1 MTPSVFT
8 YTFLDL
14 HSVWDTLLVAK
25 AIRTVPRNYSRPLPY
40 PRFESALNGAIYDPY
55 IRRIMHEGML
65 QSWKEDI
72 ADWLSCPSPTTTNS
86 KQMDHAATA
95 SGLMGFW
102 STAFIAVRR
111 AMETVSVILNPK
123 MGVEITPDGPIVCPH
138 FWAQSIHQLNCEI
151 VWPPELDVMF
161 SETDSRADELQ
172 LRDEQEDISDIPLSE
187 GKFDADIPDLVEDRL
202 LLQLDS
208 PQYSGVI
215 AHRMIVESL
224 LAQGGIRLAGILNYI
239 FAQTSGQGLFVVGIN
254 NQILWLGD

>member
-25 AIRTVPRNYSRPLPY
+25 AIRTVPRNYSRPLSY
-40 PRFESALNGAIYDPY
+40 PRIENAFNGAIYDPY
-55 IRRIMHEGML
+55 IRRIMHEGVL
-65 QSWKEDI
+65 QAWKEDI
-72 ADWLSCPSPTTTNS
+72 ADWLACPAPITTDS
-86 KQMDHAATA
+86 KQMAHAATA

-102 STAFIAVRR
+102 SSAFIAVRS
-111 AMETVSVILNPK
+111 AMQSMLMALNPK

-161 SETDSRADELQ
+161 SETDSRADKLGLQ
-172 LRDEQEDISDIPLSE
+172 DEQEDIFDIPLSE
-187 GKFDADIPDLVEDRL
+187 DKFGSDIPSLAEDAP

-208 PQYSGVI
+208 PQYSGLI
-215 AHRMIVESL
+215 ADRMIVESL

-239 FAQTSGQGLFVVGIN
+239 FAQTSSQGLFVVGIN
-254 NQILWLGD
+254 D